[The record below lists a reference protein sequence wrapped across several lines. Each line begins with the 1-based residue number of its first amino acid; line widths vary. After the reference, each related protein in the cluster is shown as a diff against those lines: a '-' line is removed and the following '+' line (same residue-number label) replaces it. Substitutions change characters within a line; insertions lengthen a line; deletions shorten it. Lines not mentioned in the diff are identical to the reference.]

1 MHRIFLFSVST
12 YKKNMVYFYK
22 ADLCRKKMAV
32 LSKYNGACTYLIV
45 SPNGKPYV
53 GQAKMFHRRMNGHKS
68 KGKLALINHEKW
80 KAGEGTKVS
89 VICFAIH
96 KYGWENMKITILEIY
111 PEWTQEL
118 LDSREQYFIRFY
130 DSLKNGYN
138 CNEGGGGNSGYT
150 FTAEAKAK
158 MMGIGAKPVTSCLIK
173 EEYADGTQLVEFVSY
188 ASARDAERKTV
199 VNNAHISACCLKK
212 RKSAGGFLWFF
223 TEENHPPQIIWVGEH
238 VVPRIGDKPRVGKS
252 SHKRKLFSESPSGEK
267 QLHESQ
273 LAAGR
278 TLSKSTGKKFDP
290 GNISKCCKGKLNH
303 HHGYTFYFAT
313 DEMIEEFEK
322 EQKASKKRK
331 REITEYFNKK
341 SE

>member
-1 MHRIFLFSVST
+1 MP
-12 YKKNMVYFYK
+12 
-22 ADLCRKKMAV
+22 AV
-32 LSKYNGACTYLIV
+32 FSKYNGACTYLIV
-45 SPNGKPYV
+45 APTLTPYT
-53 GQAKMFHRRMNGHKS
+53 GQAQKFSKRMNKHKS
-68 KGKLALINHEKW
+68 DGKLAQINHEKW
-80 KAGEGTKVS
+80 LADKNLRRVCPIS
-89 VICFAIH
+89 FAIH
-96 KYGWENMKITILEIY
+96 KYGWENMRVIILEKY
-111 PEWTQEL
+111 SEWDQEL
-118 LDSREQYFIRFY
+118 LDEREKHFIRFY
-130 DSLKNGYN
+130 DSFKNGYN
-138 CNEGGGGNSGYT
+138 CNEGGGGHSGYIP
-150 FTAEAKAK
+150 TAETKAK
-158 MMGIGAKPVTSCLIK
+158 LSKPVTSCLIK